1 MTLTQQV
8 TKNIIKKLLKGD
20 DYRIEIV
27 TLINAEFLQFAIDF
41 FKRVAEA
48 KLNNQ
53 NIDVDWYKK
62 EMLDLD
68 LSPDEIA
75 INSGLNKKTITN
87 MYNSGKRE
95 IVIEAAYEHYDT
107 LYNAIDELTKIEDL
121 NLTLQIKFNKV
132 SVELNINESLIVIN
146 TLAVKRAALRGG
158 LWSTAGKQTEG
169 PLMVTMCKLYDVPDE
184 YYSIKPRAKKV
195 KKGDVSREV
204 DFYLK
209 NGDKEYKCE
218 VKLMGKGNPESADA
232 VIARDSA
239 VFVADKLSDQNK
251 AQLDQR
257 KVEWVE
263 LRSKKGFRKF
273 KEILDKFGIPNKE
286 FDEKELDEKI
296 DKILNELFK

>member
-8 TKNIIKKLLKGD
+8 TKRIIKKLLKGD

-27 TLINAEFLQFAIDF
+27 TGINAEFLQFAIDF
-41 FKRVAEA
+41 FKSVAEA
-48 KLNNQ
+48 KLNNR

-169 PLMVTMCKLYDVPDE
+169 PLMITLCKLYDVPDA

-195 KKGDVSREV
+195 NKGDVNREV

-209 NGDKEYKCE
+209 TGDKEYKCE

-239 VFVADKLSDQNK
+239 VFIADKLSDQNK
-251 AQLDQR
+251 AQLNR
-257 KVEWVE
+257 LGVEWVE
-263 LRSKKGFRKF
+263 LRSEKGFRKF
-273 KEILDKFGIPNKE
+273 KEILDKFGIPNKPI
-286 FDEKELDEKI
+286 DEKDMEEKI
-296 DKILNELFK
+296 EDVLTNLFN